1 MAMVN
6 QQASAVLN
14 ALDEG
19 IVFGVIETLKFQSP
33 NVSKDVLY
41 NEICNIL
48 WSWTSER
55 INYWCEWFN
64 LISKRD

>member
-1 MAMVN
+1 MIN
-6 QQASAVLN
+6 QQASVVLN

-19 IVFGVIETLKFQSP
+19 IVFGIIETLKHQ
-33 NVSKDVLY
+33 NHNISKEALY
-41 NEICNIL
+41 NEICNVL
-48 WSWTSER
+48 WDWTIER